1 MTRFSTGLLLL
12 LSLLGCALPSV
23 YFPSMGG
30 EGLHLSEL
38 SGQGDAARRA
48 SLRLVLEGLDADAA
62 GNPDRA
68 LGLYEQAL
76 RVDSVNPYVYLAMAR
91 HFAEG
96 ENPDRA
102 LRFLDQ
108 SESLLAAEGETGPRV
123 EADLVGIRGVVYAA
137 DGRSEEAAPL
147 LERARRLAPRTWSD
161 GRLSAEELR

>member
-1 MTRFSTGLLLL
+1 MIRFAIFLLPVLL
-12 LSLLGCALPSV
+12 LLGCALPGA
-23 YFPSMGG
+23 YFPSIGG

-62 GNPDRA
+62 GRPDRA

-91 HFAEG
+91 HFAES

-108 SESLLAAEGETGPRV
+108 SESLLAAEDAKGPRV
-123 EADLVGIRGVVYAA
+123 EAQLVGIRGVVYAA
-137 DGRSEEAAPL
+137 DGNSEEAAL
-147 LERARRLAPRTWSD
+147 LLKRARQLAPRTWSD

>member
-1 MTRFSTGLLLL
+1 MTRFSICLLPFIL
-12 LSLLGCALPSV
+12 LLGCALPGA
-23 YFPSMGG
+23 YFPSIGG

-48 SLRLVLEGLDADAA
+48 SLRLVLEGLDADA
-62 GNPDRA
+62 GGRPDRA

-91 HFAEG
+91 HFAES
-96 ENPDRA
+96 EKPDRA
-102 LRFLDQ
+102 LRFLNQ
-108 SESLLAAEGETGPRV
+108 SESLLAAEGEMNSGV
-123 EADLVGIRGVVYAA
+123 EAHLVGLRGVVYAS
-137 DGRSEEAAPL
+137 DGRSAEAADL